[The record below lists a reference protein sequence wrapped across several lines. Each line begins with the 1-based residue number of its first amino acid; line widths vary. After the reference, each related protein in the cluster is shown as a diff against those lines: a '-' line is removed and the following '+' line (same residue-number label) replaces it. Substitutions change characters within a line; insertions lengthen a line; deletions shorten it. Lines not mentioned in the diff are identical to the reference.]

1 MWVIFK
7 LFFRTAHR
15 ELRETLDITIEDVD
29 MHHANMVH
37 DVVAGL
43 QEVLHQEQV
52 PTENPKVIE

>member
-15 ELRETLDITIEDVD
+15 ELWETLDITVEDVD
-29 MHHANMVH
+29 MNHENMVH